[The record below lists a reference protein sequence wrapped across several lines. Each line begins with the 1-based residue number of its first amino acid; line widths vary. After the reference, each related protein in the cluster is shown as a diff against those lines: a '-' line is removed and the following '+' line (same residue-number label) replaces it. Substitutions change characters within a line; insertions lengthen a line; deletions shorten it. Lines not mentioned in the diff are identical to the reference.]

1 LVNPFE
7 IFQKSFSVFG
17 FRGDFGEPYRG
28 LDGFDLAEE
37 RADTRELVIPPVL
50 KESSGFGG
58 DVPLGRIGDLAPE
71 INESADLV
79 DRGRGFV
86 GLGFRGEAVTFVEGQ
101 VVLLVFACRAFFGF
115 RDRGDE
121 FRRPSGWDGFL
132 SRLAGRV

>member
-1 LVNPFE
+1 MFLRAGSEAHTTGRTQN
-7 IFQKSFSVFG
+7 
-17 FRGDFGEPYRG
+17 
-28 LDGFDLAEE
+28 GFDLAEE
-37 RADTRELVIPPVL
+37 RADSRELVIPPVL

-58 DVPLGRIGDLAPE
+58 DVPLGRIGDLTPE

-86 GLGFRGEAVTFVEGQ
+86 GLGFRGESVTFVEGQ
-101 VVLLVFACRAFFGF
+101 VVLLVFACRSFLWL

-132 SRLAGRV
+132 SRLARKI